1 MEDKN
6 EQMAI
11 NVRQKYL
18 DWKPVKHVVFKD
30 DTLCDVIHTKGH
42 LTIEALSEYQLKRL
56 NALFAQEHSFDLKDG
71 GMFYSMYSRD
81 KEYRMRV
88 HETIAE
94 ILAPTLDVHFKDFK
108 NVVNAFVVKL
118 PGEKSEFYV
127 HQDTTAIDEFK
138 HSPLSLWIP
147 LQDITET
154 NGALAVIEKTHW
166 FFSPY
171 RGVSFGFPFKKINDT
186 IKKYLKPVYMKA
198 GEIMCFDNRIIH
210 NSLKN
215 ASDQPRIAVIC
226 GIFPKEA
233 KFQTCYRAPEENSPV
248 EFYTHEDDYMMNY
261 PHFFYNCTD
270 RPHSGE
276 KSGEETQL
284 FPEMN
289 AEEFKE
295 LCALNGILE
304 VNRVYTAEP
313 TTTNCDLIAEPDG
326 INRFADVDA
335 EVGAMI
341 DDNKPKS
348 NGFFAFLKRSK

>member
-1 MEDKN
+1 
-6 EQMAI
+6 MAI
-11 NVRQKYL
+11 HLKRNYL

-30 DTLCDVIHTKGH
+30 EALADQIHTTGFS
-42 LTIEALSEYQLKRL
+42 TFEALTENQLTQL
-56 NALFAQEHSFDLKDG
+56 NALFQEEHRFDVKDG
-71 GMFYSMYSRD
+71 GMFYSMYSWD
-81 KEYRMRV
+81 KDYRQRV
-88 HETIAE
+88 HETIAA
-94 ILAPTLDVHFKDFK
+94 ILKPTLEEHFKDFK

-127 HQDTTAIDEFK
+127 HQDTTALDEFVY
-138 HSPLSLWIP
+138 SPLSLWIP
-147 LQDITET
+147 LHDITPQ
-154 NGALAVIEKTHW
+154 NGALAIIEKTHW

-198 GEIMCFDNRIIH
+198 GEILCFDNRIIH

-215 ASDQPRIAVIC
+215 TSDQPRIAVIC

-248 EFYTHEDDYMMNY
+248 ELYTHEDDYMMNY

-276 KSGEETQL
+276 KAGVEARL
-284 FPEMN
+284 FPEMS
-289 AEEFKE
+289 AEEFEE
-295 LCALNGILE
+295 LCLLNGISE
-304 VNRVYTAEP
+304 VNSVAGAEP

-326 INRFADVDA
+326 INRFEEADA
-335 EVGAMI
+335 EVAAMI
-341 DDNKPKS
+341 QSKVAKKKGVFS
-348 NGFFAFLKRSK
+348 FLKRS